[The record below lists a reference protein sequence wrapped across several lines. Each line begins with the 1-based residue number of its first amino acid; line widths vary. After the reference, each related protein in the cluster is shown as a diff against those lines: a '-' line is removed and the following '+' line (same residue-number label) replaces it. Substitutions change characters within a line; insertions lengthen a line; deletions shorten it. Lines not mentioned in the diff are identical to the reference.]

1 MKTQMKKPE
10 DLQRLILHI
19 STDFTNLV
27 PGEVDYKINEALKQ
41 IGEFTGSDRSY
52 VFLLNRSLNTMTN
65 THEWCA
71 AGIEPQ
77 IANLKSLNLSE
88 RQWLQ
93 EKLLKKEIVEIDD
106 IHSLPDW
113 ATLEKGE
120 FQAQDIRSLIIAP
133 MVYNKDT
140 IGFIGFNSVRNY
152 RRWSADEISLL
163 KIVADIF
170 TNTIIHRSLV
180 NKLHNSEEQYRL
192 LVENLNDGIVISQND
207 KFIFI
212 NKQFAGMLGYNY
224 DELIM
229 ADYQKV
235 YAKKGLEILWARQR
249 RRQNGER
256 VPSRYETIFKKKN
269 GAEIYVEANVHI
281 INYKGALATFAIISD
296 ISERKKIEMYQRKL
310 ELELLKRQKVSN
322 LGLFAG
328 GIVHNIRNIL
338 TVITGR
344 AQMLKQKMP
353 DLKEPDIIISN
364 ANKIVKIADNLL
376 KKAKKEREHKIV
388 EINLNDLIKSEI
400 MFLESNLYERSQI
413 DIEFDLQRD
422 LPPVKGLYSDFSH
435 GISTVIEFSINSM
448 AESAVKRLGIK
459 TSAEG
464 NYIELAI
471 SHTGK
476 ELLNGELQQMFT
488 PLYSLEKFTAKNR
501 IDRESLHAA
510 SLYNA
515 YLLLDH
521 YKVKIRVENKPD
533 KSTGFYL
540 KIPVN
545 G

>member
-1 MKTQMKKPE
+1 MKTQMKKPD
-10 DLQRLILHI
+10 DLQKLILHI
-19 STDFTNLV
+19 STDFINLL
-27 PGEVDYKINEALKQ
+27 PGEVDHKIKEALKQ
-41 IGEFTGSDRSY
+41 IGEFTESDRSY

-71 AGIEPQ
+71 AGIDPQ
-77 IANLKSLNLSE
+77 IANLKSLKLDE
-88 RQWLQ
+88 RQWFQ
-93 EKLLKKEIVEIDD
+93 EKLLKKEIIEIDD

-113 ATLEKGE
+113 ATVERREL
-120 FQAQDIRSLIIAP
+120 QAQGIQSLVVVP
-133 MVYNKDT
+133 MVYSKDS
-140 IGFIGFNSVRNY
+140 IGFVGFDSICKHRH
-152 RRWSADEISLL
+152 WSANEISLL
-163 KIVADIF
+163 KTVADIF

-180 NKLHNSEEQYRL
+180 NKLHDSEEQYRL

-212 NKQFAGMLGYNY
+212 NKQFAGMLGYSY
-224 DELIM
+224 DDLIM
-229 ADYQKV
+229 ADYRKV
-235 YAKKGLEILWARQR
+235 YTKKGLEILWDRQR

-256 VPSRYETIFKKKN
+256 IPSRYRTIFKKKS
-269 GAEIYVEANVHI
+269 GAEIYVEANVRI
-281 INYKGALATFAIISD
+281 IDYKGAPATFAIISD

-338 TVITGR
+338 AVITGR

-364 ANKIVKIADNLL
+364 ANKIVKIAANFLE
-376 KKAKKEREHKIV
+376 KAKKEQEQKAV
-388 EINLNDLIKSEI
+388 EIDLNDLIKSEI

-448 AESAVKRLGIK
+448 AESAVKKMGIR
-459 TSAEG
+459 TAAEG
-464 NYIELAI
+464 NYIELVI

-488 PLYSLEKFTAKNR
+488 PFYSLEKFTGKNR
-501 IDRESLHAA
+501 IDRESFQAA
-510 SLYNA
+510 NLYNA
-515 YLLLDH
+515 YLLLDR
-521 YKVKIRVENKPD
+521 YKVKIRIENKPG
-533 KSTGFYL
+533 KSTSFYL

>member
-1 MKTQMKKPE
+1 MKTQMKKPD
-10 DLQRLILHI
+10 DLQKLILHI
-19 STDFTNLV
+19 STDFINLV
-27 PGEVDYKINEALKQ
+27 PGEVDNKINEALKQ

-71 AGIEPQ
+71 AGIDPQ
-77 IANLKSLNLSE
+77 IANMKSLKLDK
-88 RQWLQ
+88 RQWFQ
-93 EKLLKKEIVEIDD
+93 EKLLKKEIIEIDD
-106 IHSLPDW
+106 IHLLPDW
-113 ATLEKGE
+113 ATLEKRE
-120 FQAQDIRSLIIAP
+120 LQDQDIQSLVVAP
-133 MVYNKDT
+133 MVYSKDS
-140 IGFIGFNSVRNY
+140 IGFVGFDSVRRH

-163 KIVADIF
+163 KTVADIF

-192 LVENLNDGIVISQND
+192 LVENLNNGIVISQND

-229 ADYQKV
+229 ADYRKV
-235 YAKKGLEILWARQR
+235 YTKKGLEILWDRQR

-256 VPSRYETIFKKKN
+256 VPSRYETIFKKKS
-269 GAEIYVEANVHI
+269 GAEIYVEANVRI
-281 INYKGALATFAIISD
+281 IDYKGAPATFAIISD

-328 GIVHNIRNIL
+328 GVVHNIRNIL
-338 TVITGR
+338 AVITGR
-344 AQMLKQKMP
+344 AQLLKQKMP

-364 ANKIVKIADNLL
+364 ANKIVKIADNFL
-376 KKAKKEREHKIV
+376 KKAQKEREHKIV

-448 AESAVKRLGIK
+448 AESAVKKMGIR
-459 TSAEG
+459 TAAEE
-464 NYIELAI
+464 NYIELVI

-476 ELLNGELQQMFT
+476 ELLNGELQQMVT
-488 PLYSLEKFTAKNR
+488 PFYSLGKFTGKNR
-501 IDRESLHAA
+501 MDHESLQAA
-510 SLYNA
+510 NLYNA
-515 YLLLDH
+515 YLLLDR
-521 YKVKIRVENKPD
+521 YKVKIRVENKPG
-533 KSTGFYL
+533 KTTIFYL